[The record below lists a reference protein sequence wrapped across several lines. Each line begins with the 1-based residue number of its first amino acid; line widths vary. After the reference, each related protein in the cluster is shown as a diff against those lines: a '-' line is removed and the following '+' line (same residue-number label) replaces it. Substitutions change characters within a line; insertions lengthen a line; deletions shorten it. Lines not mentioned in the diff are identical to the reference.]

1 MCIFL
6 LGIVKFARNL
16 YKVFRTNCDEI
27 NTQNLMQS
35 FWWYILF
42 LYILYCFFPPIS
54 LDFLCFFF
62 FILSVQSFIYL
73 FYRTFRNIIVS
84 INHIRPVTYTLQI
97 YIHIL
102 YVYRMFV
109 VAATI
114 YLFIYK
120 IS

>member
-62 FILSVQSFIYL
+62 YFKRTKFHLSFLSNFSKYN
-73 FYRTFRNIIVS
+73 R
-84 INHIRPVTYTLQI
+84 
-97 YIHIL
+97 L
-102 YVYRMFV
+102 Y
-109 VAATI
+109 
-114 YLFIYK
+114 
-120 IS
+120 